1 MISKLAM
8 LIKTRLKISAFAG
21 QLTFI
26 RGKHTNICIMLI
38 NDHNSDKA
46 DDKIVLIAALPIVIA
61 VEIT

>member
-1 MISKLAM
+1 
-8 LIKTRLKISAFAG
+8 
-21 QLTFI
+21 
-26 RGKHTNICIMLI
+26 MLI